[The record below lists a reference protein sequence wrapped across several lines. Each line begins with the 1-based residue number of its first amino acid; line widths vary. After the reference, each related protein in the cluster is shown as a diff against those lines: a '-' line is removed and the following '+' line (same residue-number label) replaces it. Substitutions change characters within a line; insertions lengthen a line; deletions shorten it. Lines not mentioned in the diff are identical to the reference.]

1 MMKIVSPW
9 VRQFFYSP
17 LFTFAPMPEFII
29 RYATAEDAELIAD
42 LSRRTFHETF
52 GYVNTKEN
60 MDKFMNE
67 QFSREKLI
75 KEVGEPG
82 NTFLLAFD
90 GEVPVGYVR
99 LREGKKFPEFH
110 GKDSLEI
117 VRIYSVNSY
126 IGTGVGQQMMRQCIF
141 IAKELKKEIIWLGV
155 WEKNSRAISF
165 YSKWGFEKFGE
176 HDFLLGDDLQKDWLM
191 MKTI

>member
-1 MMKIVSPW
+1 
-9 VRQFFYSP
+9 
-17 LFTFAPMPEFII
+17 MPELVI
-29 RYATAEDAELIAD
+29 RYASAEDAEMIAD
-42 LSRRTFHETF
+42 LSRKTFNETF

-60 MDKFMNE
+60 MDKFMTE
-67 QFSREKLI
+67 QFSREQLI
-75 KEVGEPG
+75 QEVTEPG

-90 GEVPVGYVR
+90 EDVPVGYVR
-99 LREGKKFPEFH
+99 MREGKKFPEFH
-110 GKDSLEI
+110 GKDSIEI
-117 VRIYSVNSY
+117 ARIYSVNTY

-165 YSKWGFEKFGE
+165 YTKWGFEKFAE

>member
-1 MMKIVSPW
+1 MMKIVPTLSG
-9 VRQFFYSP
+9 QFFYP
-17 LFTFAPMPEFII
+17 RLFTFAPMPDFII
-29 RYATAEDAELIAD
+29 RYATNEDADLIAD

-60 MDKFMNE
+60 MDKFMTGP
-67 QFSREKLI
+67 FTREKLI
-75 KEVGEPG
+75 QEVTEPG

-90 GEVPVGYVR
+90 KDIPVGYVR
-99 LREGKKFPEFH
+99 MREGKKFPEFH
-110 GKDSLEI
+110 DKDSIEI
-117 VRIYSVNSY
+117 ARIYSVNSY
-126 IGTGVGQQMMRQCIF
+126 IGTGVGQQLMRQCIF

-165 YSKWGFEKFGE
+165 YTKWGFEKFAE

>member
-1 MMKIVSPW
+1 
-9 VRQFFYSP
+9 
-17 LFTFAPMPEFII
+17 MPEFTI
-29 RYATAEDAELIAD
+29 RYATVEDAELIAD

-67 QFSREKLI
+67 QFGREKLI
-75 KEVGEPG
+75 REVAEPG

-99 LREGKKFPEFH
+99 MREGKKFSEFH

-117 VRIYSVNSY
+117 VRIYSVNTY
-126 IGTGVGQQMMRQCIF
+126 IGTGVGQQLMRQCIF
-141 IAKELKKEIIWLGV
+141 IAKELKKEILWLGV

-165 YSKWGFEKFGE
+165 YSKWGFEKFAE